1 MDQIEHKLTVLSQ
14 IAKELNQKNVTWA
27 VGASLLL
34 YFKKIAPDFHDI
46 DIMVGEGDVNEAK
59 AVLLSFGIMQP
70 PNPDIAYK
78 TKHFMEFIVEG
89 VEIDVMAG
97 FVIVKHNKE
106 FQISFGKEDIKEYIK
121 IKEISI
127 PLQSVEA
134 WRTYYQLM
142 GRGEKVEMIDAE
154 ACFSEENID

>member
-1 MDQIEHKLTVLSQ
+1 MTTVEHKLTVLSQ

-34 YFKKIAPDFHDI
+34 YVKGIVTDFHDI
-46 DIMVGEGDVNEAK
+46 DIMVAEDDVNEAK
-59 AVLLSFGIMQP
+59 AVLFSFGTMQP
-70 PNPDIAYK
+70 PNPNIAYK

-97 FVIVKHNKE
+97 FVIVNNNKE
-106 FQISFGKEDIKEYIK
+106 NQISFEKEDIKENIK
-121 IKEISI
+121 MNGVSV

-142 GRGEKVEMIDAE
+142 GRSEKVALIDAK
-154 ACFSEENID
+154 ACFLEENIG